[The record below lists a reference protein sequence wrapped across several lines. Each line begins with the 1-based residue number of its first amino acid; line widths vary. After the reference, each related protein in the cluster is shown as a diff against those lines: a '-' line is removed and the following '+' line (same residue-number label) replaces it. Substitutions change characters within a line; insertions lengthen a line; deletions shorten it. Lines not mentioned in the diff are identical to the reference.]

1 MKSNMLHL
9 RQAILCFVF
18 LFGIIGGDWGQT
30 TVTYDMQ
37 DANFPIQFSSGGDFF
52 NQGSTELGMW
62 ANTGAKQTV
71 AWRTF
76 KTSGDNTGSDR
87 SLQIGDVLIVT
98 VSATRAFGQIG
109 FSLNA
114 GGTSGTNYL
123 NRTSGSRLYFNTD
136 NYGAWYVYRSGG
148 NSSLSYTPIQNT
160 FKNYIFTIKI
170 TSATTANV
178 YLTVDGIDYRAFN
191 ITMNGSG
198 NIDAFSIYGS
208 DMWDGDSDE
217 NAFWKQT
224 ATVTNSGSVE
234 LGYYLTSGTFSP
246 GLITNGLAANST
258 STSSTNAVNIGGD
271 AGSNIVLSQANTYT
285 GLTTINANATLKLGA
300 SSSTSAS
307 GPVGTTAAGT
317 TITSGGVLDMNGFSL
332 TSTATEALSISG
344 TGISSGGA
352 LINTSGTGSTW
363 TGTVALGAVASVGGS
378 GNITLNGVISGANN
392 LTKIGAGTL
401 TLGTTNTF
409 GGTSKS
415 LIIAAGTVAITSFTD
430 NLGNSNNTFTL
441 GAASTSG
448 TLDITPSATGSVFRS
463 FTVAAGGGTIK
474 NSGTNTPTFLTSSGT
489 YTGTLNGEL
498 TVNCASSGDIQ
509 CNLGISGAGGITVNN
524 SSTGKLIMGTLGAA
538 ASTYTG
544 DTKLTAGTLQL
555 GTANILPNAR
565 LVLNGGTFSTGAST
579 GYAETIGTLQLTDNS
594 TIALGTGSHT
604 INFSASN
611 SIAWTASKT
620 LTITGWTGTV
630 SGGTAGRIYLGT
642 SSSGLTQAQLDAI
655 TFSGAA
661 NSGAQILSTGEI
673 VPNFSETITSST
685 SGNWNSTNTWVGGV
699 VPTSVDNVVIA
710 SSHTVTVSAD
720 ATCKKINFTGTGGV
734 VSVNTGITLTVST
747 SVNVDQADQN
757 NAGTISG
764 LGTLTCTSINV
775 GTSVPSLTAG
785 RTTTL
790 TSTISTLT
798 STGSITLTSRNFSS
812 NNNNPLFYLQS
823 GTLTCTNVTTV
834 HPSGTNTATISL
846 ATGAATGTLKL
857 SGSSPFTLDTDGTN
871 TITLNGTAATVE
883 YSGTAQT
890 VLNTPYTNLT
900 LSGSGNKITAAFSI
914 SGTLS
919 IQGTAAA
926 ITTAPS
932 FGASSTLEYKNAGNR
947 TTTAIEWPSSSGP
960 ANLIIDNSGSTV
972 TMLGSANRTLSGNLT
987 LTGGT
992 LADAGNIL
1000 TVQGNIAGAG
1010 TQTGAGSIAMTGASK
1025 TISGAT
1031 LGNVTLNNASGFS
1044 LSGSPTIN
1052 GALTFTL
1059 GKLSLGANT
1068 LNLAGTVAS
1077 MTTTNSITGSSTSN
1091 LSITGS
1097 GTLGVLLLNQTTAGT
1112 TNTLNNLTINRSS
1125 TGVVNIGSALNLVGN
1140 LTVTNGSFRSFGGNT
1155 LTMAGTTQTL
1165 TISNASGGSVLGT
1178 DNSAGN
1184 DLTLAIANGSTTT
1197 LAGDATSTNDD
1208 DKKFFNVTVNTGGT
1222 FILSRGILC
1231 KWGTFAVNGTLQI
1244 NSNGYLQSTP
1254 TGGGSA
1260 IAPTYGSSSLLKY
1273 NSANSYGRGLEWS
1286 STSGAGYPHHVQI
1299 SNNTTL
1305 NFANG
1310 SNTPR
1315 SIAGNLTIDA
1325 ASTLTMESLTTN
1337 SSTIGLTVGGNINN
1351 SGTISMSATTERIK
1365 CTDFTNIGGSTTN
1378 LSTEIG
1384 GDLEVTG
1391 NLVENGNLNSSSRAV
1406 FFTGTGTQDV
1416 QGSGTFSIDYIVLN
1430 KVSGSVRLLCDL
1442 ICEGPN
1448 GGNAMTLTNATD
1460 IIDLNVYALTIGKAA
1475 VNSGITGLG
1484 YVKTSSSSSLTIRGT
1499 GNFGT
1504 LNFDPS
1510 STAIG
1515 SFTLNRTETNA
1526 GATIGGHLTATN
1538 LTITSG
1544 NLTITAGKQLTI
1556 NGNLTN
1562 NGILTLNSG
1571 ATLVQGT
1578 SSNLFGTGTYN
1589 VKQNITG
1596 TGGST
1601 PNGRFWYLGSPLSN
1615 GLSTALHSSTGNLL
1629 WEWNES
1635 GFTYATVPTGQQ
1647 LTQGKSYV
1655 LRSGQS
1661 ETINFSGTGLSNG
1674 TVPVSGLTRSGTT
1687 QNYRGC
1693 HLISNPYPSYL
1704 DWDMVGKTQVSTTM
1718 YVRTASNSSIDVLET
1733 YNSYN
1738 GQGTSISGP
1747 AMTKF
1752 IAPMQGFWVKV
1763 ETDGQTGSLSMTNA
1777 MRSHQ
1782 ASGAGLRSSAI
1793 DFPAYL
1799 RFNMIDG
1806 QNKDQVILLM
1816 SPDASMSLDDFDS
1829 EKMSAS
1835 GYAQFYSTVNAK
1847 KLVINGMK
1855 NVKAKTSV
1863 PLTLVMPT
1871 SKSYTFQAEEF
1882 NIEDGLI
1889 LLEDKQEGVIQ
1900 DLTINPTYSFFGNA
1914 GTNATRF
1921 VVHFQLASAPVLV
1934 GGPQELESLGSE
1946 ELMSE
1951 NIQIVSNNQGT
1962 VIIRL
1967 DEGFKPEG
1975 FIRIF
1980 DASGRLVEQTD
1991 FNDQETTIQLNEQAG
2006 MYFVEVSVAKLMV
2019 KKKIV
2024 IE

>member
-1 MKSNMLHL
+1 MKSNTLHL
-9 RQAILCFVF
+9 RRAVFFVAF
-18 LFGIIGGDWGQT
+18 IFGIIGEDWGQA
-30 TVTYDMQ
+30 TVTYVMQ
-37 DANFPIQFSSGGDFF
+37 DANFPTQFNSGGDFF
-52 NQGSTELGMW
+52 NQGTTELAMW

-71 AWRTF
+71 AWRNFQT
-76 KTSGDNTGSDR
+76 TGDNNGSSR
-87 SLQIGDVLIVT
+87 SLQVGDVFIIT
-98 VSATRAFGQIG
+98 VSASRAFGQIG

-114 GGTSGTNYL
+114 GGISGTNYT
-123 NRTSGSRLYFNTD
+123 NSTSGSRLYFNTD
-136 NYGAWYVYRSGG
+136 NYGAWYVNRSGG
-148 NSSLSYTPIQNT
+148 NSSLSYTPILNT

-178 YLTVDGIDYRAFN
+178 YLTVDGTDYRAFN
-191 ITMNGSG
+191 LTMNGSG
-198 NIDAFSIYGS
+198 NIDAFSVYGS
-208 DMWDGDSDE
+208 DLWDGDSNE
-217 NAFWKQT
+217 NAYWKQT
-224 ATVTNSGSVE
+224 ASVTNSGTVE
-234 LGYYLTSGTFSP
+234 LGYYLTSGTFTP

-271 AGSNIVLSQANTYT
+271 AGSIIVLSQANTYT
-285 GLTTINANATLKLGA
+285 GLTTINANSTLKLGV
-300 SSSTSAS
+300 SSATNAS
-307 GPVGTTAAGT
+307 GPIGTTGSGT
-317 TITSGGVLDMNGFSL
+317 TVTSGGVLDMNGYSL
-332 TSTATEALSISG
+332 TSTATEALTING

-352 LINTSGTGSTW
+352 LINSSGTGSTW
-363 TGTVALGAVASVGGS
+363 VGTVALGSDASVGGAGDLTLS
-378 GNITLNGVISGANN
+378 GAISGTSTSF
-392 LTKIGAGTL
+392 TKIGAGTL
-401 TLGTTNTF
+401 TLSGTNTMT
-409 GGTSKS
+409 GSWLVNEGTLSVS
-415 LIIAAGTVAITSFTD
+415 SFTH
-430 NLGNSNNTFTL
+430 NTNSQPVTL
-441 GAASTSG
+441 GASSTSG
-448 TLDITPSATGSVFRS
+448 KFLYQSTGAGGTTTTVL
-463 FTVAAGGGTIK
+463 TVAAGGGSIEQ
-474 NSGTNTPTFLTSSGT
+474 NST
-489 YTGTLNGEL
+489 YDLVFSQNATLNGTLTTNCSAIAGNLTFSGILSGNGGL
-498 TVNCASSGDIQ
+498 TV
-509 CNLGISGAGGITVNN
+509 
-524 SSTGKLIMGTLGAA
+524 SSTNTGVTILAGANTYLG
-538 ASTYTG
+538 STTI
-544 DTKLTAGTLQL
+544 TAGTLRL
-555 GTANILPNAR
+555 NAADR
-565 LVLNGGTFSTGAST
+565 ISNSSNLVLSGGTFSTGATT
-579 GYAETIGTLQLTDNS
+579 GKSETVGTLQLTENS
-594 TIALGTGSHT
+594 TIALGTGTHT

-611 SIAWTASKT
+611 LTAWTAGKT
-620 LTITGWTGTV
+620 LTITGWTGTA
-630 SGGTAGRIYLGT
+630 SGGTAGRIYVGS

-661 NSGAQILSTGEI
+661 NSGAEILSTGEI
-673 VPNFSETITSST
+673 IPVYSATITSSS
-685 SGNWNSTNTWVGGV
+685 SGNWNSTSTWVGGI
-699 VPTSVDNVVIA
+699 VPTSVDNVIIA
-710 SSHTVTVSAD
+710 ATHTVTVTSD

-734 VSVNTGITLTVST
+734 VSVNTGITLIVST

-857 SGSSPFTLDTDGTN
+857 TGATPFTLDTDGTN
-871 TITLNGTAATVE
+871 SITLNGSGATVE

-890 VLNTPYTNLT
+890 VRNTSYTNLT
-900 LSGSGNKITAAFSI
+900 LSGSGNKTLAAFSV
-914 SGTLS
+914 SGKLS
-919 IQGTAAA
+919 LQGTAAA

-932 FGASSTLEYKNAGNR
+932 SIGTLEYKGSSSQ
-947 TTTAIEWPSSSGP
+947 TTTAIEWPSIGVT
-960 ANLIIDNSGSTV
+960 NVIIDNSAGV
-972 TMLGSANRTLSGNLT
+972 TMGSGLSRTISGSLT
-987 LTGGT
+987 LTSGT
-992 LADAGNIL
+992 LTTA
-1000 TVQGNIAGAG
+1000 
-1010 TQTGAGSIAMTGASK
+1010 
-1025 TISGAT
+1025 
-1031 LGNVTLNNASGFS
+1031 
-1044 LSGSPTIN
+1044 
-1052 GALTFTL
+1052 
-1059 GKLSLGANT
+1059 ANT
-1068 LNLAGTVAS
+1068 LTYS
-1077 MTTTNSITGSSTSN
+1077 GSSIS
-1091 LSITGS
+1091 
-1097 GTLGVLLLNQTTAGT
+1097 
-1112 TNTLNNLTINRSS
+1112 R
-1125 TGVVNIGSALNLVGN
+1125 
-1140 LTVTNGSFRSFGGNT
+1140 TNGNID
-1155 LTMAGTTQTL
+1155 A
-1165 TISNASGGSVLGT
+1165 SNASGVVAFTNTTGVTLPASLFSGTVSTFTVNGSGGLTLGGNTTIRTLNLTSGTLTVGSANTVTINSGGSVARTSGALASGT
-1178 DNSAGN
+1178 GAGKFSFSGTGTVSSTVGFN
-1184 DLTLAIANGSTTT
+1184 DVDIAGGVNFGTAST
-1197 LAGDATSTNDD
+1197 
-1208 DKKFFNVTVNTGGT
+1208 
-1222 FILSRGILC
+1222 I
-1231 KWGTFAVNGTLQI
+1231 NGTLKI
-1244 NSNGYLQSTP
+1244 N
-1254 TGGGSA
+1254 GGGFVNTN
-1260 IAPTYGSSSLLKY
+1260 APIYASTSTLLYNSGSTYGRSS
-1273 NSANSYGRGLEWS
+1273 EWS
-1286 STSGAGYPHHVQI
+1286 ATSGAGYPYHVQV

-1351 SGTISMSATTERIK
+1351 SGTISMSETTERIK

-1416 QGSGTFSIDYIVLN
+1416 QGLGTFSIDYIVLN

-1510 STAIG
+1510 SNAIG

-1544 NLTITAGKQLTI
+1544 NLTITSGKQLTV
-1556 NGNLTN
+1556 NGDLTN
-1562 NGILTLNSG
+1562 NGVLTLNSG

-1578 SSNLFGTGTYN
+1578 SSSLLGSGTYN
-1589 VKQNITG
+1589 VKQDVTG
-1596 TGGST
+1596 SGGAT
-1601 PNGRFWYLGSPLSN
+1601 PNGRFWYLGSPFYESSSSALLSN
-1615 GLSTALHSSTGNLL
+1615 SNLL
-1629 WEWNES
+1629 WQWNE
-1635 GFTYATVPTGQQ
+1635 GGGYTIGYATVSSGQT
-1647 LTQGKSYV
+1647 LTQGRSYV
-1655 LRSGQS
+1655 LRSGQN
-1661 ETINFSGTGLSNG
+1661 ETINFSGTSLSNG
-1674 TVPVSGLTRSGTT
+1674 TVPITGLTRTGTT
-1687 QNYRGC
+1687 QQFRGC
-1693 HLISNPYPSYL
+1693 HLVSNPYPSYL

-1733 YNSYN
+1733 YNSAN

-1747 AMTKF
+1747 AMTKY

-1763 ETDGQTGSLSMTNA
+1763 ETDGQTGSLSMNNS

-1782 ASGAGLRSSAI
+1782 ASGSGLRSTAQ
-1793 DFPAYL
+1793 DFPAFL

-1816 SPDASMSLDDFDS
+1816 SPDASMSLDAFDS
-1829 EKMSAS
+1829 EKMSAT
-1835 GYAQFYSTVNAK
+1835 GYAQFYSTVNAT

-1934 GGPQELESLGSE
+1934 GGPQELESLGSD
-1946 ELMSE
+1946 ELMSD

-1962 VIIRL
+1962 IIIRL

-1975 FIRIF
+1975 SIRIF

-1991 FNDQETTIQLNEQAG
+1991 FNDQETTIHLNEQAG
-2006 MYFVEVSVAKLMV
+2006 MYFVEVSAGKLMV